1 MIMHKPGQIFIVS
14 AASGT
19 GKTTLVSRL
28 VANHSNIRVCVSHT
42 SRAPRG
48 AEQNGVHYHFISA
61 GEFERLIGEGA
72 FLEHANVYGHY
83 YGTSIHSL
91 NELVA
96 QGSNVIL
103 EIDTQGAAQVRKSL
117 PGACSIFILLPS
129 FAALTQRLSGR
140 GTDSGD
146 VIAKRLAKARDEI
159 EQAYLFDYVVI
170 NDDLIQAETD
180 LLHIIKAHSLRQSAQ
195 QPFIEQIL
203 ANT

>member
-72 FLEHANVYGHY
+72 FLEHGIWRMCFFGPENW
-83 YGTSIHSL
+83 
-91 NELVA
+91 
-96 QGSNVIL
+96 
-103 EIDTQGAAQVRKSL
+103 KM
-117 PGACSIFILLPS
+117 CF
-129 FAALTQRLSGR
+129 
-140 GTDSGD
+140 
-146 VIAKRLAKARDEI
+146 
-159 EQAYLFDYVVI
+159 FDFEKC
-170 NDDLIQAETD
+170 LI
-180 LLHIIKAHSLRQSAQ
+180 
-195 QPFIEQIL
+195 
-203 ANT
+203 